1 MCAMP
6 DRLNEPAIPAA
17 ARPAEVPPSRLSR
30 WRDEAWRRTPP
41 SIQARWLRFMDWV
54 ERKVPPGL
62 RLPLGILLMIG
73 GLFAFLPFL
82 AVWMFPLGIAVAA
95 LDVRPMME
103 RRRARREAADAARQT
118 SGTPSRSRSLE

>member
-1 MCAMP
+1 
-6 DRLNEPAIPAA
+6 
-17 ARPAEVPPSRLSR
+17 
-30 WRDEAWRRTPP
+30 
-41 SIQARWLRFMDWV
+41 MDWV

-82 AVWMFPLGIAVAA
+82 AVWMFPLGSAVAA

-103 RRRARREAADAARQT
+103 RRRARRDEAEARDRT
-118 SGTPSRSRSLE
+118 DP